1 MGAHE
6 DLLAQSAS
14 LEADLADAVAAW
26 KAVKGDPE
34 QAPFARFNLDA
45 AQEALVKA
53 RQFWRN
59 VGTLAPED
67 HEGFRPSADGK
78 PVLGVRIV
86 DNVDSKEA

>member
-1 MGAHE
+1 MGAQE

-14 LEADLADAVAAW
+14 LEADLADAVEAW
-26 KAVKGDPE
+26 KANKGDPE

-53 RQFWRN
+53 RQFWRE
-59 VGTLAPED
+59 VGCLAPED
-67 HEGFRPSADGK
+67 HEGHRPSQDGR

-86 DNVDSKEA
+86 DNVEGN

>member
-6 DLLAQSAS
+6 DLLAQAAS
-14 LEADLADAVAAW
+14 LASDLEDAVKAW
-26 KAVKGDPE
+26 NEVKGDPE

-67 HEGFRPSADGK
+67 HDGFRPSADGRS
-78 PVLGVRIV
+78 VLGVRIV
-86 DNVDSKEA
+86 NNEEGA